1 MRCGCVPN
9 TVTSLSLAPFLFLFK
24 KKNVSFVLC
33 HFFCHLIKQMAC
45 VPPLELWC
53 SGNAKDWRDA
63 LALEEEAI
71 ASVAK
76 RGKTLLAICVYSV

>member
-1 MRCGCVPN
+1 
-9 TVTSLSLAPFLFLFK
+9 
-24 KKNVSFVLC
+24 
-33 HFFCHLIKQMAC
+33 MAC

-76 RGKTLLAICVYSV
+76 RGKTLLAICVYSVYVDVFGFPHTFACFDLTK